1 MCIFVVT
8 SSVLGVSHFPRW
20 FFVFRYLA
28 ICHPLYSYTMSGLRR
43 ASKIIAVVWA
53 LALAGAI
60 PYAVFTSVHYVHH
73 PHTNQVSQSI
83 VVTKLLKKVSY
94 EHTVQ
99 SSSQDS
105 EAQLG

>member
-1 MCIFVVT
+1 
-8 SSVLGVSHFPRW
+8 
-20 FFVFRYLA
+20 
-28 ICHPLYSYTMSGLRR
+28 MSGLRR

-105 EAQLG
+105 KAQLG